1 MKPKQEQPLQSLGRS
16 LCKIMAA
23 FLVCA
28 VVHLILF
35 YENRLKDHHFVIPSV
50 LQGLRALVSS
60 PFFHYILCLQEPFS
74 SEFCL
79 CVLGMRLPHHEEQMP
94 KWGIN

>member
-1 MKPKQEQPLQSLGRS
+1 MKPKQEQPLQTLERS
-16 LCKIMAA
+16 LCKIMAT

-35 YENRLKDHHFVIPSV
+35 YENRLKDHHLVIPSV

-60 PFFHYILCLQEPFS
+60 PFSLHTLFAESLFQ
-74 SEFCL
+74 
-79 CVLGMRLPHHEEQMP
+79 
-94 KWGIN
+94 